1 MVDLHPFH
9 GFTFNK
15 SKTEDLSS
23 VISPP
28 YDVIS
33 KELKENLKKF
43 NAHNIVNLILPD
55 ATGPLNKYENASYL
69 LNKWVDENILV
80 KDNRKNLYL
89 FEEQYIQ
96 DSRLKSIKGIIGLIK
111 IEEYESKILLRHEKT
126 LSKPREDRLELLRN
140 CRTNFGLIYT
150 LFDDDKKIV
159 HALIN
164 ANIKNSP
171 DVSLKPLYDEKLSFN
186 IWNISDDTEIDKI
199 SKYMLDKCILIADG
213 HHRYETSRLY
223 MHEVDST
230 GPDSPEKYVLV
241 LLMDINQE
249 HIDLMPTHRLIKFKK
264 HIDSNKIKAL
274 LKNDFE
280 IIYAEKND
288 CLHPDAMHNF
298 MLEEQKKGKKSFM
311 FCTKDSEIFFARL
324 KKDISEIYNTDNKI
338 DYLYENLDINI
349 LHKLILEDILKDHEI
364 SEISFT
370 HDSMQVLEK
379 VRKGSDF
386 DMGVIINAPDK
397 NDLMTLSL
405 NGKLMPQ
412 KSTYFYPKP
421 CTGLLMY
428 RFD

>member
-9 GFTFNK
+9 GFTFNT
-15 SKTEDLSS
+15 SKIDDLSS

-33 KELKENLKKF
+33 NELKENLKKF

-55 ATGPLNKYENASYL
+55 ASGPLNKYENASHL

-80 KDNRKNLYL
+80 KEKRKNLYI

-96 DSRLKSIKGIIGLIK
+96 DNQLKSIIGIIGLIK
-111 IEEYESKILLRHEKT
+111 IEDYESKILLRHEKT

-150 LFDDDKKIV
+150 LFDDDKR
-159 HALIN
+159 LIDTCIN
-164 ANIKNSP
+164 ENIINPP
-171 DVSLKPLYDEKLSFN
+171 DVSLKPLYDKNLSFN
-186 IWNISDDTEIDKI
+186 IWNISDEIEIANI
-199 SKYMLDKCILIADG
+199 SKYMLDKHVLIADG

-223 MHEVDST
+223 MHEKASSD
-230 GPDSPEKYVLV
+230 PDAPEKYVLV

-249 HIDLMPTHRLIKFKK
+249 HINLMPTHRLIKFKK
-264 HIDSNKIKAL
+264 QIDSDRVKEL

-280 IIYAEKND
+280 IIYAEKSD
-288 CLHPDAMHNF
+288 CLDLDMLHTL

-311 FCTKDSEIFFARL
+311 ICTRDNEIFIARL
-324 KKDISEIYNTDNKI
+324 KKDIAEIYNTDNRI

-349 LHKLILEDILKDHEI
+349 LHKFILEDILKDHEI
-364 SEISFT
+364 LEISFT
-370 HDSMQVLEK
+370 HEDMQVLEK

-386 DMGVIINAPDK
+386 DMGVIVNAPDK